1 MEIVFLKA
9 KKPLAK
15 EISEE
20 GIKPYPLTKNF
31 TSEHFDIS
39 TDQKGLNKLYK
50 LLTDQAADGACLHK
64 GYLKRPIKDESRAFM
79 SERAKPTEML
89 VLDVDGLHTSNPGDL
104 QSLAEKIIL
113 QLPEVFHNV
122 SYIAQ
127 ASASLGFKKNTVS
140 LHLFFLLDMPVHPKT
155 LKDFIRVVNYESQF
169 LAEQITLSANGQSLS
184 YILDPSVT
192 DNSKLIYIAPPK
204 FVGVKDPYPNNR
216 FIKVDRGSP
225 TLEISSTLIN
235 VNPEKVHALG
245 LQIKDNLRK
254 KNNLPKRV
262 GKVTTVNVAGEAHE
276 VLQNPDKMTIQISR
290 VYEPFVN
297 CNVNGG
303 DSGGYYFVLT
313 NPHYMY
319 NFKGEPI
326 WEIEKAD
333 PDFYRSIFEIFADKI
348 DTESKKKPIVL
359 RDFFTDTYYNGVYDE
374 TKQQFDDSYPLTP
387 TGKSS
392 VNDFLRSH
400 GRPTMDFVP
409 DARVVFDPSS
419 DKGVDLETIPY
430 SVNLFR
436 RTPYMLRAEE
446 NVKELSYGEA
456 IQVAK
461 IAPNFYKLAM
471 HALGNGKPE
480 FEHFINWLAYIYQH
494 KKKTMTAWIFT
505 GIPGTGKGLLIHKVL
520 KPLFGEQQTPM
531 RALENIEEQFN
542 LYMRTALFLVVDE
555 FRMADS
561 GSVGRMA
568 DKLKHQI
575 TEPNLTIR
583 AMRTNQ
589 IELPSFT
596 NFIFLTNRAD
606 AVKIEDSDRRYNVA
620 PRQEQKIENVHPE
633 LLENLSA
640 LEPELYIL
648 AGILQK
654 FVVNERMAH
663 TALENDAKK
672 EMKEVSMSILEEFA
686 NAIRTRNLEYF
697 ADVLDIPLANTF
709 DAGGI
714 STAQRYLK
722 DWLASAGQEQV
733 IPLAHFKVVYDV
745 LTDSR
750 NTLSQREF
758 SKRMSR
764 LNIKTARKRISKDR
778 AAGIPRG
785 VVLTWKIDNNV
796 LQQLIK
802 EHFDERDLNLLDN
815 GQSNTTQSSR
825 PNSSS

>member
-31 TSEHFDIS
+31 TSEHFNIS

-648 AGILQK
+648 AGVLQK

-815 GQSNTTQSSR
+815 GQSNATQSSR

>member
-1 MEIVFLKA
+1 MEVVFLKA

-50 LLTDQAADGACLHK
+50 LLTDQAASGACLHK
-64 GYLKRPIKDESRAFM
+64 GYLKRSLKDEPRAFM

-104 QSLAEKIIL
+104 QALAEKIVL

-155 LKDFIRVVNYESQF
+155 LKDFIRMINYNSDF

-184 YILDPSVT
+184 YILDPSVA

-204 FVGVKDPYPNNR
+204 FVGVEDPYPNNR

-225 TLEISSTLIN
+225 TLEISSTLIG

-348 DTESKKKPIVL
+348 DADTKKKPIVL

-374 TKQQFDDSYPLTP
+374 TKQQFDDNYPLTP

-392 VNDFLRSH
+392 INDFLKSH
-400 GRPTMDFVP
+400 GRPAMDFVP

-419 DKGVDLETIPY
+419 NKGVDLETIPY

-436 RTPYMLRAEE
+436 RTSYMLRAEE

-456 IQVAK
+456 IQMAK
-461 IAPNFYKLAM
+461 IAPNFYKLVM

-620 PRQEQKIENVHPE
+620 PRQEQKIENVHPD
-633 LLENLSA
+633 LLENLSV
-640 LEPELYIL
+640 LEPELYIV
-648 AGILQK
+648 AGVLQK

-697 ADVLDIPLANTF
+697 TDVLDIPLANTF

-722 DWLASAGQEQV
+722 DWLSTVGQEQV

-750 NTLSQREF
+750 NTISQREF

-802 EHFDERDLNLLDN
+802 EHFDEASTRMVILRSKNF
-815 GQSNTTQSSR
+815 
-825 PNSSS
+825 